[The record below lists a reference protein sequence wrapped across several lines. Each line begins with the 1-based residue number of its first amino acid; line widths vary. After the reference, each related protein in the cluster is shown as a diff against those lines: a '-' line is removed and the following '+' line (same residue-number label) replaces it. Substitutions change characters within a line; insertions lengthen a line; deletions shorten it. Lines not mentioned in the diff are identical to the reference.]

1 MMTAKAAAAAA
12 TTKLAF
18 AAEDVE
24 IERLAGVGWVVRNC
38 LFIFSEE

>member
-1 MMTAKAAAAAA
+1 MMTAKAAAAA

-18 AAEDVE
+18 AAEEVE